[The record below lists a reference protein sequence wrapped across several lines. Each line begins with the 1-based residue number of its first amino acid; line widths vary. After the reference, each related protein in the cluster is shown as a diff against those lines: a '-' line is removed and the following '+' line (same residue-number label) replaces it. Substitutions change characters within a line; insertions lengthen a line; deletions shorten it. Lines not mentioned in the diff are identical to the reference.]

1 MVHIHGIDRQT
12 NTQQFTYA
20 IIYVP
25 KRSRDRFQSN
35 CVQICVDKNDALN
48 KTDVAKKWFGAEV
61 YGPSKS
67 SEGVLMYYLNQ
78 WLVDPKTHS

>member
-1 MVHIHGIDRQT
+1 MVHIHGIDSQT
-12 NTQQFTYA
+12 NTQQFVYA

-35 CVQICVDKNDALN
+35 CVQVCADKAEALE
-48 KTDVAKKWFGAEV
+48 KSDIEKKWFAAEV

-67 SEGVLMYYLNQ
+67 SEGHMMYYLNQ
-78 WLVDPKTHS
+78 WLTEPKTR